1 MFVRFVS
8 VYFLWFYLLRVRV
21 IPLARSP
28 NSIISLRYAAN
39 TRSTLVYETPW
50 MEYIKSEH
58 PRTDRMHHAFIV
70 KKLLDDR

>member
-39 TRSTLVYETPW
+39 ARSKLVYETLW
-50 MEYIKSEH
+50 MGYIKSENPH
-58 PRTDRMHHAFIV
+58 TDTIHHAFIG

>member
-39 TRSTLVYETPW
+39 ARSKLVYETLC
-50 MEYIKSEH
+50 MGYIKSEN
-58 PRTDRMHHAFIV
+58 PCTDRIHHAFIG